1 MGRGS
6 QRCGGVFHEND
17 SDRMR
22 PVSLFAPRS
31 ESPVSPG
38 RRIQEGV
45 VWVAVSC
52 LLHGV
57 ALLVLLS
64 LPRPDRGGERLV
76 LWPLEEGPAEAGPI
90 AYLTPLP
97 PGEQGRQGRRVS
109 QRGVVEGPSVVE
121 EPVGREEE
129 RGERRP
135 VVRDTVPQPSV
146 AAIGTRRRLGPAYG
160 TGRLW
165 VPPVDILELGRPL
178 PAAEGEAV
186 AARPGVETLERLATE
201 RLMAFLDTMP
211 ADSFALPSA
220 PAWTT
225 EIAGK
230 TWGIDAKWIYLGD
243 IKLPAALLA
252 LLPLPQG
259 GYNFDQARAAQ
270 ELMRMRQDLLDAA
283 RRAETAAEFQ
293 RYVREL
299 RKRKEEER
307 QQRARVVRDTIIP

>member
-1 MGRGS
+1 
-6 QRCGGVFHEND
+6 
-17 SDRMR
+17 MR
-22 PVSLFAPRS
+22 PVWLF
-31 ESPVSPG
+31 SPPSVLPG
-38 RRIQEGV
+38 GDGWKIREAAG
-45 VWVAVSC
+45 WVAFSLV
-52 LLHGV
+52 LHV
-57 ALLVLLS
+57 LALLALLS
-64 LPRPDRGGERLV
+64 LPQPERRSEGLV
-76 LWPLEEGPAEAGPI
+76 LMPLEEGSPEAGPI

-97 PGEQGRQGRRVS
+97 PGERGRERRETSRTGLVA
-109 QRGVVEGPSVVE
+109 RPSVVE
-121 EPVGREEE
+121 EPAGRE
-129 RGERRP
+129 GQQAA
-135 VVRDTVPQPSV
+135 VRDTVPRPPV

-178 PAAEGEAV
+178 PPAEGEAV

-211 ADSFALPSA
+211 PDSFAPPSA

-270 ELMRMRQDLLDAA
+270 ELMRMRQDLLEAA

-293 RYVREL
+293 RYVKEL

-307 QQRARVVRDTIIP
+307 QQRARVARDTIIP